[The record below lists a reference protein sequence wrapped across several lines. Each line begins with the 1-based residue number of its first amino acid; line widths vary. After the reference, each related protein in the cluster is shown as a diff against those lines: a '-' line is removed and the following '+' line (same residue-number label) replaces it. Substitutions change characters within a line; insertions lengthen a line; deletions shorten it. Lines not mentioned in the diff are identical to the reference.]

1 MTHNVTYGSE
11 VWGFVVSLLITDNLL
26 VLLACNSEVTLQDI
40 YIPFYTQ
47 TKLLSFSFNH
57 SFYF

>member
-40 YIPFYTQ
+40 SKHKPNYF
-47 TKLLSFSFNH
+47 LSLSIIHFISNG
-57 SFYF
+57 